1 MHTRERMQY
10 QRNELRP
17 ISSHSKKWETA
28 QYKPIHVSEGSSPQ
42 PSASALFKIHQRKR
56 PA

>member
-1 MHTRERMQY
+1 MPANGCSA
-10 QRNELRP
+10 NETNWLP

-28 QYKPIHVSEGSSPQ
+28 QYKPVHVSEGPAPQ
-42 PSASALFKIHQRKR
+42 ASASALFKIHQRKR